1 VVFPMAERT
10 TTGVSSRKLRMRPAT
25 SRIRSADASDEPPN
39 FMTKVNPAWAFLA
52 PDAAAGASSI
62 LRKGAAV
69 DPVWQRTARPLLRLK
84 HYGPGFVLAGA
95 GSRSLPSL
103 EAATGASRERLP
115 RDPWESQRHRHLGT
129 RPACGGF
136 SGAGAD
142 ARDMERG
149 AQSRRWRGRADLGTA
164 ESRLEG
170 VNRANLKFTNL
181 STTTS
186 RVSVRNIN
194 ESEREGTKQIMS
206 K

>member
-1 VVFPMAERT
+1 MEGPRRRLLVVFPMAERT
-10 TTGVSSRKLRMRPAT
+10 ATGISSRKLRMRPAT

-52 PDAAAGASSI
+52 PAAAAGGSSV

-84 HYGPGFVLAGA
+84 HCGPGFTLAGA
-95 GSRSLPSL
+95 GRRSLLSL

-115 RDPWESQRHRHLGT
+115 RDPWEAQRHRHLRT
-129 RPACGGF
+129 RSACGGF
-136 SGAGAD
+136 SGAGAG

-164 ESRLEG
+164 YTE
-170 VNRANLKFTNL
+170 
-181 STTTS
+181 
-186 RVSVRNIN
+186 
-194 ESEREGTKQIMS
+194 Q
-206 K
+206 